1 MKFIES
7 KDNITGDAVKLA
19 YFDYGTGKPVILIHG
34 WPLSKEMWEYQ
45 VDDLINA
52 GLRVIAYD
60 RRGFGMSDRPWFG
73 YDYDTLTDDLRAVI
87 EQLDLHDVTLV
98 GFSMGGG
105 EVARYFTR
113 YGGERVSQA
122 VLVSS
127 VVPYMLKTDDN
138 PDGVDTDVLDG
149 MMAGVKDDRAGFLDN
164 FGKEFFGVNF
174 LKHPVSN
181 ASLDYYRTVA
191 SMASP
196 RATLE
201 CIKSFGYTDFRKDAL
216 AINVPTLIIHGDAD
230 KIVPTAT
237 SSEQSTKLI
246 SNNQYIV
253 YEGAPHGLFFTD
265 KTRLSHHLV
274 SFITTGTPAVFEP
287 AYTNDAII
295 LPSNDEGLV
304 TRS

>member
-1 MKFIES
+1 MKYIETTD
-7 KDNITGDAVKLA
+7 KTTGEALKLA
-19 YFDYGTGKPVILIHG
+19 YYDYGTGKPVVLIHG

-52 GLRVIAYD
+52 GLRVVAYD
-60 RRGFGMSDRPWFG
+60 RRGFGMSDRPWHG

-87 EQLDLHDVTLV
+87 EGLDLNDVTLV

-113 YGGERVSQA
+113 YGGERVSRA
-122 VLVSS
+122 VLISS
-127 VVPYMLKTDDN
+127 IVPYVLKTDNN
-138 PDGVDTDVLDG
+138 PDGVPTDAIDG
-149 MMAGVKDDRAGFLDN
+149 MIHGVKEDRIGFLDN
-164 FGKEFFGVNF
+164 FGREFFGVNF

-181 ASLDYYRTVA
+181 ANLEYYRNIA
-191 SMASP
+191 AMASP

-201 CIKSFGYTDFRKDAL
+201 CIKSFSYTDFRKDAP

-237 SSEQSTKLI
+237 SSEQATKLI
-246 SNNQYIV
+246 PDNEYIV

-265 KTRLSHHLV
+265 KNRLSRHLA
-274 SFITTGTPAVFEP
+274 SFITTGTPAVFEASYP
-287 AYTNDAII
+287 ANAVI

>member
-7 KDNITGDAVKLA
+7 KDNTTGEVLKLA

-45 VDDLINA
+45 VDDLIKA

-87 EQLDLHDVTLV
+87 EQLDLNDVTLV

-113 YGGERVSQA
+113 YGGERVTQA

-127 VVPYMLKTDDN
+127 VVPYVLKTDDN
-138 PDGVDTDVLDG
+138 PDGVPADALEG
-149 MMAGVKDDRAGFLDN
+149 MLAGVQDDRIGFLDN
-164 FGKEFFGVNF
+164 FGKEFFGIHF

-181 ASLDYYRTVA
+181 ASLEYYRDIA
-191 SMASP
+191 AMASP

-201 CIKSFGYTDFRKDAL
+201 CIKSFGYTDFRKDAA

-230 KIVPTAT
+230 RIVPTAT
-237 SSEQSTKLI
+237 SSEQSTRLI

-265 KTRLSHHLV
+265 KVRLSNHLA
-274 SFITTGTPAVFEP
+274 SFISTGTAAVFEP
-287 AYTNDAII
+287 AYDTDAII

-304 TRS
+304 TR